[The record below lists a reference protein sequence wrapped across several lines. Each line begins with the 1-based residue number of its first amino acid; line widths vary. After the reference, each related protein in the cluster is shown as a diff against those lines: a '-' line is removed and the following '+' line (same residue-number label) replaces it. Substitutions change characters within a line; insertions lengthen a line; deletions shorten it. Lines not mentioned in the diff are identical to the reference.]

1 MSDHASL
8 QKAHEV
14 ITAYE
19 AGAYDEQTGVTP
31 EERALLTKA
40 AGDGPLTPADVS
52 ALWRIN
58 RPDLIDAAHRANRI
72 NLNPDTQEN

>member
-1 MSDHASL
+1 MSDYASL

-40 AGDGPLTPADVS
+40 TGDGPLTPADVS
-52 ALWRIN
+52 ALVRLN
-58 RPDLIDAAHRANRI
+58 RHDLIDAAHRADRI
-72 NLNPDTQEN
+72 NLNPDQEN